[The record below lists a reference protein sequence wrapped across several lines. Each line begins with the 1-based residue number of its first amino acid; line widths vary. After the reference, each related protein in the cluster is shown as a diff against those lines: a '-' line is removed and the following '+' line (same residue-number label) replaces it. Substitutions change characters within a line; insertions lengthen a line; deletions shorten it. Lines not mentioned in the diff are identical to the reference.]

1 MLFRSDLPGGVDA
14 RIAAAQ
20 AIRAAGGGVWS
31 LGDGA
36 DFEKAGFCIDA
47 QVLAGPPDRQA
58 ASRWHLIGREVLGCM
73 PPHPGAE
80 NPERWRRTQGLLP
93 YWADYDGVVIPGWL
107 DAQHPWRDPP
117 EGRRR
122 SRSLAYEAALRRID
136 TLAWEAVR
144 EAGDDVRYFTLLTK
158 LSREAAA
165 SARPETAGEGRKAA
179 QWFELVD
186 ATSVDLD
193 TLRLETIA
201 WILKLQT
208 VLEAGKGGR
217 P

>member
-1 MLFRSDLPGGVDA
+1 M
-14 RIAAAQ
+14 
-20 AIRAAGGGVWS
+20 
-31 LGDGA
+31 
-36 DFEKAGFCIDA
+36 
-47 QVLAGPPDRQA
+47 
-58 ASRWHLIGREVLGCM
+58 
-73 PPHPGAE
+73 
-80 NPERWRRTQGLLP
+80 
-93 YWADYDGVVIPGWL
+93 IPGWL
-107 DAQHPWRDPP
+107 DAQHPWRDPSA
-117 EGRRR
+117 GRRR
-122 SRSLAYEAALRRID
+122 SRSLAYEAGGRRID

-165 SARPETAGEGRKAA
+165 SARPETADEGRKAA

-186 ATSVDLD
+186 AASVDLD